1 MISSFEGF
9 LYRKINEGLEQPQA
23 PGAKPGAGG
32 GLMKA
37 LAGAVQAHAHT
48 DPLLTHITS
57 DPNEF
62 QEFLMSAHYVLKAMH
77 PEEREMVASGPQG
90 MQMLLNRM
98 IADYKQRSPEL
109 RQSDVQAGYEKRWGA
124 PKGDPGPGMRTH
136 PAHTPSGRKLL
147 ELVIAAYGQAKFK
160 PMADK
165 LVAIFVSNGQAKV
178 DQWASQINTPEEMK
192 AKIADWQKRGLV

>member
-1 MISSFEGF
+1 MIPSFEGW
-9 LYRKINEGLEQPQA
+9 LNNKIDESAQ
-23 PGAKPGAGG
+23 AGG
-32 GLMKA
+32 GNA
-37 LAGAVQAHAHT
+37 LLKSIAQAVQAHAHR
-48 DPLLTHITS
+48 DPFLNHIVS
-57 DPNEF
+57 DPTEF

-90 MQMLLNRM
+90 MAMLIKRM
-98 IADYKQRSPEL
+98 MADYEQRSPEL
-109 RQSDVQAGYEKRWGA
+109 RGDQMKQNYEKRWGA

-147 ELVIAAYGQAKFK
+147 ELVIAAYGQSGFK

-165 LVAIFVSNGQAKV
+165 LVSIFVSNSQAKV

-192 AKIADWQKRGLV
+192 AKIADWQKRGLI